1 MTQISKRDAL
11 RIVQSIKEGTPP
23 PAWLVHYLHVGR
35 ERWLEGMKWYLD
47 AAKDDDLSAVR
58 FIIGEYGSGK
68 THFLRM
74 TAHMALERRFVI
86 SEVTLSPDGSVRLER
101 FETVWRKI
109 MENLAT
115 PESDGEPEDIDGL
128 LRRWCEQ
135 IAQSPEQL
143 QQTLSE
149 LERIPKLDPDFR
161 QALRGYL
168 RAWFEESDRDPY
180 LQWFKGDPIK
190 PKGVRI
196 RIDRKNARAMLRS
209 LIQFLKHM
217 GYSGLVLF
225 LDELDLIMTQKP
237 RVRDANYD
245 VLRQFIDDA
254 DNLRNFLM
262 LCSATPKMYTDDQ
275 RGFPSHDPLWQRL
288 GGLLGGVEGDYR
300 AITVDLDKAPLS
312 DDDLLELAGRLRNFH
327 GIAYTWQAD
336 EVVADEFLSQLIKG
350 AKAQRGEIALPRFVA
365 QATISLLETKQQNPD
380 QELESLLPNALR
392 DAVERI
398 RQQEIAQHRPWE

>member
-86 SEVTLSPDGSVRLER
+86 SEVNLSKEVRLDR
-101 FETVWRKI
+101 FETVWRKM
-109 MENLAT
+109 MESLAT
-115 PESDGEPEDIDGL
+115 SKSHGDPEDIDGL
-128 LRRWCEQ
+128 LRSWCEQ
-135 IAQSPEQL
+135 VAQSPEQL

-168 RAWFEESDRDPY
+168 QAWFEGSDRDPY

-190 PKGVRI
+190 PKEVRI
-196 RIDRKNARAMLRS
+196 RIDRKNVQAMLRS
-209 LIQFLKHM
+209 FIQFLKHI
-217 GYSGLVLF
+217 GYSGFVLF
-225 LDELDLIMTQKP
+225 LDELELILEQSY
-237 RVRDANYD
+237 RVRNANYD
-245 VLRQFIDDA
+245 ILRQFIDDA
-254 DNLRNFLM
+254 ESLHNFLM
-262 LCSATPKMYTDDQ
+262 LCSATPQMLSDDKK
-275 RGFPSHDPLWQRL
+275 GFPSYSALWQRL
-288 GGLLGGVEGDYR
+288 GGLLGGVKGDYR

-365 QATISLLETKQQNPD
+365 QATISLLEAKQQNPK
-380 QELESLLPNALR
+380 QELESLLPDTLQN
-392 DAVERI
+392 AVERI
-398 RQQEIAQHRPWE
+398 LQQERAQHRPWE

>member
-1 MTQISKRDAL
+1 MTQISKGDAL
-11 RIVQSIKEGTPP
+11 RIVQSIREGTPP
-23 PAWLVHYLHVGR
+23 PARLVHHLHVGR
-35 ERWLEGMKWYLD
+35 ERWLEGMAWYLD

-58 FIIGEYGSGK
+58 LVIGEYGSGK

-86 SEVTLSPDGSVRLER
+86 SEVTLSKEVRLDR

-115 PESDGEPEDIDGL
+115 PESHGEPEDIDGL

-135 IAQSPEQL
+135 VAQSPEQL
-143 QQTLSE
+143 QQALSE
-149 LERIPKLDPDFR
+149 LERIPQLDPDFR

-168 RAWFEESDRDPY
+168 RAWFEGGDRDPY
-180 LQWFKGDPIK
+180 LQWFKGDRIK
-190 PKGVRI
+190 PKGVRTC
-196 RIDRKNARAMLRS
+196 IDRKNARAMLRS

-225 LDELDLIMTQKP
+225 LDELELIMWQSQK
-237 RVRDANYD
+237 VRDANYD

-262 LCSATPKMYTDDQ
+262 LCSATPQMCANDQ
-275 RGFPSHDPLWQRL
+275 KGFPSYPALWQRL

-312 DDDLLELAGRLRNFH
+312 DDNLLDLARRLRTCH
-327 GIAYTWQAD
+327 GVAYTWQAD
-336 EVVADEFLSQLIKG
+336 QVVPDEFLSQLIKG
-350 AKAQRGEIALPRFVA
+350 AKAQGGEISLPRLVA
-365 QATISLLETKQQNPD
+365 QATISLLEAKQQNPD

-398 RQQEIAQHRPWE
+398 RQQERARHRQWE